1 MEEGKPSR
9 TAWAAASHRASHQ
22 LLDRPLVFE
31 DPLALKIMNPEGEA
45 LVRQHIEF
53 QRGRGGMRALV
64 VGRSRVVEDTLAAAV
79 KQGVRQYVLLGA
91 GLDTFAYRNPYPDLR
106 VFEVD
111 HPDTQAWK
119 KGHLERA
126 GITPPASLTFA
137 SVNFERETLAEGLAR
152 NGVDPAGPTVFAWL
166 GVVPYLTREAIMAT
180 LAAVAAFPP
189 GSQVV
194 FDYGEPRDNLS
205 GPARALFEARAQV
218 MAGIGEPWISFFDPA
233 DIAAELRR
241 LGFSELE
248 DLGGAEMNASYFAG
262 RDDELIFGPA
272 AHVMRARV

>member
-31 DPLALKIMNPEGEA
+31 DPLALQIMDPEGEA
-45 LVRQHIEF
+45 LVRQNIEF

-64 VGRSRVVEDTLAAAV
+64 VGRSCVVEDTLVAAV

-91 GLDTFAYRNPYPDLR
+91 GLDTFAYRNPYPDLH

-137 SVNFERETLAEGLAR
+137 PVNFEREALAGGLGR
-152 NGVDPAGPTVFAWL
+152 NGVDPAAPTIFAWL
-166 GVVPYLTREAIMAT
+166 GVVPYLTRDAIMAT
-180 LAAVAAFPP
+180 LVTIAAYPP

-194 FDYGEPRDNLS
+194 FDYGEPRENL
-205 GPARALFEARAQV
+205 PEPMRALLQARAQV
-218 MAGIGEPWISFFDPA
+218 MASIGEPWISFFDPA

-248 DLGGAEMNASYFAG
+248 DLGGDEMNARYFADRG
-262 RDDELIFGPA
+262 DGLTFGPT